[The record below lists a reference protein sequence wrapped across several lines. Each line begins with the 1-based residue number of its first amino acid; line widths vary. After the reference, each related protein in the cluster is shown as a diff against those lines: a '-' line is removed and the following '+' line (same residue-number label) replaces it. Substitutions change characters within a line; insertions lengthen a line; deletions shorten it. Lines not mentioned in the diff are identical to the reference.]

1 MPARCRPST
10 SASRA
15 AHSSY
20 IDDLF
25 CNTAADTRFESALFD
40 QIHRSAEKFGEVPFK
55 PEETKDPRH
64 LGELDQNVHVASL
77 VLLAAPARP
86 EDTDGPDVV
95 GLLQV
100 CLLLPENADDPRTFP
115 AGLAGDGIHS

>member
-1 MPARCRPST
+1 MPARCQPST

-15 AHSSY
+15 ALSSY
-20 IDDLF
+20 IDNLF
-25 CNTAADTRFESALFD
+25 YNTAADTRFESALFD

-77 VLLAAPARP
+77 VLLAALPVPVYIVAVTLPDLRR
-86 EDTDGPDVV
+86 EGGALAVDG
-95 GLLQV
+95 GFTI
-100 CLLLPENADDPRTFP
+100 N
-115 AGLAGDGIHS
+115 